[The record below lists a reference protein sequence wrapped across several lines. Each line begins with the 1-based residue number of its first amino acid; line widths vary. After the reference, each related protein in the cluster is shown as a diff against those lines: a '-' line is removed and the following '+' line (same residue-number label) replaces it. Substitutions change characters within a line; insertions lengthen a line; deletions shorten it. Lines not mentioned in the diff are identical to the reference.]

1 MYLSMVLL
9 KFRSNKGMKR
19 NVVHVP
25 RKGNVLYM
33 QDEILEMEGNFF
45 VETAETWMKCVQG
58 EWT

>member
-1 MYLSMVLL
+1 
-9 KFRSNKGMKR
+9 MKR

-33 QDEILEMEGNFF
+33 QDEILGMEGNFF